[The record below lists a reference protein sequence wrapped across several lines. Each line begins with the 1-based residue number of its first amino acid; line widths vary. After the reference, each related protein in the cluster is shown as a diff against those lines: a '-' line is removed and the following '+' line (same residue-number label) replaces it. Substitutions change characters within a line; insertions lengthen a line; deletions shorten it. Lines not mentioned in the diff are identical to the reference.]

1 MSYASL
7 ISERFVVKQEKSRPS
22 GDNVVM
28 PHTSLEVGMESTAKS
43 PDGSCKSGLTLCMW
57 WIHILIALAV
67 ASTDG
72 RMMIFA
78 DAAFAPRSRT
88 ELQGNGG
95 STLGVFGCI
104 GSCGQSPL
112 PKAGTYTYCSVGAW
126 ISGTGNPC
134 KNANRDVPNGQGTD
148 TYGTMGSWDVSKV
161 DNMAYCKFSLLDL
174 IIASPFHCN
183 IASSRSCLSS
193 ACDVTY

>member
-1 MSYASL
+1 
-7 ISERFVVKQEKSRPS
+7 
-22 GDNVVM
+22 
-28 PHTSLEVGMESTAKS
+28 MESTAKS

-78 DAAFAPRSRT
+78 DAAFAPTSRT

-95 STLGVFGCI
+95 SILGVFGCI

-112 PKAGTYTYCSVGAW
+112 PTLSTSDDYTFCDDGGWTSDDGDDGGW
-126 ISGTGNPC
+126 TSGTGNPC
-134 KNANRDVPNGQGTD
+134 NNADTGVPNGQGTG

-161 DNMAYCKFSLLDL
+161 DNMGYCKFSLLDL
-174 IIASPFHCN
+174 IIASPVYCN
-183 IASSRSCLSS
+183 ILSSRSCLSS
-193 ACDVTY
+193 ACDVIY

>member
-1 MSYASL
+1 M
-7 ISERFVVKQEKSRPS
+7 
-22 GDNVVM
+22 G
-28 PHTSLEVGMESTAKS
+28 STVKS
-43 PDGSCKSGLTLCMW
+43 PVGSFKSGLSLRMW
-57 WIHILIALAV
+57 WIHFLIALAV

-72 RMMIFA
+72 RTTIFA

-112 PKAGTYTYCSVGAW
+112 PTSGDYTYCFGGAW

-134 KNANRDVPNGQGTD
+134 NNADTGVPNGQGTG

-161 DNMAYCKFSLLDL
+161 DNMGWSKFSLLDL
-174 IIASPFHCN
+174 IIASPSTVIYYPLVRVSPLLVMLFTYYLMN
-183 IASSRSCLSS
+183 I
-193 ACDVTY
+193 